1 MQMYLFDELE
11 KDEMWMII
19 DKQQKQIDNLRR
31 GLFSRVV
38 AQQKEIDR
46 LKELKEEKIV
56 QFEFSFIG

>member
-38 AQQKEIDR
+38 AQQ
-46 LKELKEEKIV
+46 
-56 QFEFSFIG
+56 